1 MNLTVGKSE
10 DIILIYN
17 NMYKDSSY
25 FLKRKYEK
33 FGPLLEKSN
42 ECNSVNSVNER
53 ENSKTEPSLL

>member
-33 FGPLLEKSN
+33 FNFKIYSF
-42 ECNSVNSVNER
+42 VN
-53 ENSKTEPSLL
+53 